1 MIAIACGATC
11 AGAMMTSPD
20 STFDAIIAGAR
31 VAGSAVAIA
40 LARRGLKILL
50 IDKAAFPSDTL
61 STHIVLAGGA
71 KVLARMNALEHLE
84 RAGARRYESMRM
96 LGPGYDYSVDLARED
111 EDLRGFCFGRMPM
124 DAAMLALARDSGAVV
139 RERFRLTGLVIEDGA
154 VAGVRGEDQSG
165 AHEFR
170 AALVVGADGM
180 RSTVAKLAE
189 AKLGAFVR
197 TEVPCARAYYYSYY
211 EDVSRKRFGD
221 DLVTELD
228 AGPGQGAI
236 LCRCENGRVVAAVA
250 FDAARMHS
258 FRTDLEGN
266 LKRELERSFVVGSLI
281 EGGRAS
287 GKIYSSGILL
297 NTYRKPITDGALLV
311 GDAGLHV
318 DPLFGQGH
326 SLALMTA
333 EIVGELAPGWFSARD
348 GRVIGAAA
356 MSEFASRRDRLLMPY
371 YSSSVRTSGGLRHDP
386 TTHAAHLV
394 AQRETW
400 AAREMACFGQMAS
413 SGGFPSFRFARMLAR
428 QARAA

>member
-1 MIAIACGATC
+1 MN
-11 AGAMMTSPD
+11 SSN
-20 STFDAIIAGAR
+20 STFDAIIVGAR
-31 VAGSAVAIA
+31 VAGSAVAIS
-40 LARRGLKILL
+40 LARSGLKILL
-50 IDKAAFPSDTL
+50 VDKAAFPSDTL

-84 RAGARRYESMRM
+84 RAGARRYERMRP
-96 LGPGYDYSVDLARED
+96 LGPGYDYAVDLAAEG

-124 DAAMLALARDSGAVV
+124 DAAMLALARDSGAAV
-139 RERFRLTGLVIEDGA
+139 RERFRLTDLVIENGA
-154 VAGVRGEDQSG
+154 IAGIRGEDESG
-165 AHEFR
+165 SHEFH
-170 AALVVGADGM
+170 AALVIGADGM
-180 RSTVAKLAE
+180 RSTVAKIAE
-189 AKLGAFVR
+189 TKLGAFER

-211 EDVSRKRFGD
+211 EDVSQQRFGD

-228 AGPGQGAI
+228 AGPGQGAL

-250 FDAARMHS
+250 FDAAQMHS

-266 LKRELERSFVVGSLI
+266 FKRELERSFVVGSLI

-287 GKIYSSGILL
+287 GKIYSSGMLL
-297 NTYRKPITDGALLV
+297 NTYRKPIADGALLV

-326 SLALMTA
+326 SLALMSA
-333 EIVGELAPGWFSARD
+333 EIAGELAPGWFSARE
-348 GRVIGAAA
+348 GSVISSAA
-356 MSEFASRRDRLLMPY
+356 MSEFTARRDRLLMPY

-386 TTHAAHLV
+386 TTHAAHMV
-394 AQRETW
+394 AQREAW
-400 AAREMACFGQMAS
+400 AAREMAGFAQMAS

>member
-1 MIAIACGATC
+1 MRSLWRAA
-11 AGAMMTSPD
+11 
-20 STFDAIIAGAR
+20 
-31 VAGSAVAIA
+31 
-40 LARRGLKILL
+40 GLKILL

-84 RAGARRYESMRM
+84 RAGARRYERMRM
-96 LGPGYDYSVDLARED
+96 LGPGYDYAVDLAAD
-111 EDLRGFCFGRMPM
+111 GEDLRGFCFGRMPM
-124 DAAMLALARDSGAVV
+124 DAAMLALARESGAAV
-139 RERFRLTGLVIEDGA
+139 RERFRLTDLVIENGA
-154 VAGVRGEDQSG
+154 IAGIRGEDESG
-165 AHEFR
+165 SHEFR
-170 AALVVGADGM
+170 AALVIGADGM
-180 RSTVAKLAE
+180 RSTVAKIAE
-189 AKLGAFVR
+189 AKLGVFER

-211 EDVSRKRFGD
+211 EDVSRERFGD

-236 LCRCENGRVVAAVA
+236 LCRCENDRVVAAVA
-250 FDAARMHS
+250 FDASQMHS
-258 FRTDLEGN
+258 FRTDLDGN

-287 GKIYSSGILL
+287 GKIYSSGMLL
-297 NTYRKPITDGALLV
+297 NTYRKPIADGALLV

-326 SLALMTA
+326 SLALMSA
-333 EIVGELAPGWFSARD
+333 EIAGELAPGWFSARE
-348 GRVIGAAA
+348 GSVIRAAA
-356 MSEFASRRDRLLMPY
+356 MSEFLRRRDRLLMPY

-386 TTHAAHLV
+386 TADAAHMV

-400 AAREMACFGQMAS
+400 AAREMAGFAQMAS
-413 SGGFPSFRFARMLAR
+413 SCGFPSFRFARMLAR

>member
-1 MIAIACGATC
+1 M
-11 AGAMMTSPD
+11 SHPD
-20 STFDAIIAGAR
+20 STFDAIIVGAR

-50 IDKAAFPSDTL
+50 VDKAVFPSDTL
-61 STHIVLAGGA
+61 STHIVLAGGVR
-71 KVLARMNALEHLE
+71 VLARMNALEHLE
-84 RAGARRYESMRM
+84 RAGARRYERMRT
-96 LGPGYDYSVDLARED
+96 LGPSYDYAVDLTAED

-124 DAAMLALARDSGAVV
+124 DAAMLALARDSGASVL
-139 RERFRLTGLVIEDGA
+139 ERFRLTDLVIEDGA
-154 VAGVRGEDQSG
+154 VAGIRGEDESG
-165 AHEFR
+165 AHEFH
-170 AALVVGADGM
+170 AALVIGADGM
-180 RSTVAKLAE
+180 RSTVAKIGE
-189 AKLGAFVR
+189 AKLGAFER

-211 EDVSRKRFGD
+211 EDVSAQRFGD
-221 DLVTELD
+221 ELVNELD

-250 FDAARMHS
+250 FDATRMRT
-258 FRTDLEGN
+258 FRADLEGN
-266 LKRELERSFVVGSLI
+266 LKREMQRSFVVGALL

-287 GKIYSSGILL
+287 GKIYSSGLLL

-326 SLALMTA
+326 SLALMSA
-333 EIVGELAPGWFSARD
+333 EIVGELAPGWFSSRN
-348 GRVIGAAA
+348 GRVIHAAA

-371 YSSSVRTSGGLRHDP
+371 YSSSVRITGARTRDA

-394 AQRETW
+394 AQRESW
-400 AAREMACFGQMAS
+400 AAREMARFGQMAS
-413 SGGFPSFRFARMLAR
+413 TGGFPSFRFARMLAR

>member
-1 MIAIACGATC
+1 
-11 AGAMMTSPD
+11 
-20 STFDAIIAGAR
+20 
-31 VAGSAVAIA
+31 
-40 LARRGLKILL
+40 
-50 IDKAAFPSDTL
+50 
-61 STHIVLAGGA
+61 
-71 KVLARMNALEHLE
+71 
-84 RAGARRYESMRM
+84 M
-96 LGPGYDYSVDLARED
+96 LGPGYDYAVDLAAEG
-111 EDLRGFCFGRMPM
+111 EDLRGFCLGRMPM
-124 DAAMLALARDSGAVV
+124 DAAMLALARDSGASV
-139 RERFRLTGLVIEDGA
+139 RERFRLTDLVIENGV
-154 VAGVRGEDQSG
+154 VAGIRGEDENGS
-165 AHEFR
+165 HEFL

-180 RSTVAKLAE
+180 RSTVAKIAE
-189 AKLGAFVR
+189 AKLGAFER

-211 EDVSRKRFGD
+211 EDVSRHRFGD

-250 FDAARMHS
+250 FDAAQMHS
-258 FRTDLEGN
+258 FRTDLGGN
-266 LKRELERSFVVGSLI
+266 LKRELARSFVVGSLI

-287 GKIYSSGILL
+287 GKIYSSGMLL
-297 NTYRKPITDGALLV
+297 NTYRKPIADGALLV

-326 SLALMTA
+326 SLALMSA
-333 EIVGELAPGWFSARD
+333 ELVGELAPGWFSARE
-348 GRVIGAAA
+348 GRVIGAVA

-371 YSSSVRTSGGLRHDP
+371 YSSSVKTSGGLRHDP

-400 AAREMACFGQMAS
+400 AAREMARFGQMAS